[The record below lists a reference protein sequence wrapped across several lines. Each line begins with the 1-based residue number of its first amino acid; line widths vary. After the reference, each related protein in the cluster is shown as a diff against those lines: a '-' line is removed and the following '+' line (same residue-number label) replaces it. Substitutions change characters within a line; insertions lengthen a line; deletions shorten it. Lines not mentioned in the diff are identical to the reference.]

1 MLPLWDHA
9 REGACGEC
17 ARGVHAWARRPR
29 NRGLVERGPHRGP
42 GAVAWL
48 PRGRSWS
55 GTAVGVVR
63 RKEKEWPH
71 AHSGTS
77 GAGGQLRPADS
88 SGSPVAGDLLLTLPL
103 PPDNVLT

>member
-1 MLPLWDHA
+1 MLSLWDHV

-17 ARGVHAWARRPR
+17 ARVIHAWARRPR

-63 RKEKEWPH
+63 WKEKEWPR
-71 AHSGTS
+71 ARSGTG
-77 GAGGQLRPADS
+77 GASGQLRPADS
-88 SGSPVAGDLLLTLPL
+88 PGWPVAGDLLRILLLPL
-103 PPDNVLT
+103 DNVLT